1 MRVLIV
7 EDHRDTARTLELLL
21 RFCGH
26 EVRVEHDGAA
36 GVAAALAFHPEVV
49 LCDIGL
55 PGLDGYG
62 VAGALKSDP
71 DARAAYLIAVSGYG
85 REEDRRRGAA
95 SGFDLHLTKPV
106 DPTELIQMLADRA
119 TRTSSS
125 LPNTA

>member
-21 RFCGH
+21 RFSGH
-26 EVRVEHDGAA
+26 EVKVEHDGLA
-36 GVAAALAFHPEVV
+36 GVAAARVFRPDVV

-55 PGLDGYG
+55 PGLDGYA
-62 VAGALKSDP
+62 VAGALKHDP
-71 DARAAYLIAVSGYG
+71 DTPAAYLIAVSGYG

-106 DPTELIQMLADRA
+106 DPGDLIQLLADRA
-119 TRTSSS
+119 AGRSTHPTS
-125 LPNTA
+125 AG